1 MPPDFMAKAPWY
13 MDTGAGPTLSHHK
26 SNIEYNADPS
36 KLEARYQKKVV
47 SVGICALEAYIYML
61 HIVRAPTDFTAVQSA
76 PITKFRKG
84 ACPNCGGLHKEQ
96 DCLERPRKVKAK
108 YSGKGFAND
117 EEVVAT
123 RKDDYDSKRDRW
135 DGYDPAMYRQ
145 VVEEHQALEEARRK
159 LREEEIDKTT
169 DLKTVEKVAKAG
181 KGKKKAADDDFGSSD
196 ESDEDVDERYA
207 EGADAVGQKVDTK
220 TRITV
225 RNLRIREDTAKYLL
239 NLDVDSAYYDPKTR
253 SMRENP
259 NPEKAPTDL
268 PFAGEN
274 FVRHSGDANDAQ
286 RLQLFAWQAEQ
297 RGNIVHANSN
307 PTQAMLIYK
316 DYLERKEKLKDTS
329 KTSILDKYGGEEHLQ
344 QIPKELLAG
353 QTENYVEYSR
363 TGKLIK
369 GEEKVK
375 ARSKYDED
383 VYPGNHKSIWGSW
396 FNLSTFKWGYACC
409 HSYIKQ
415 SYCAGQAGIEAEKE
429 QAAGVRAIAPPP
441 KQVDSRSLAEIHASK
456 TEEQRKKEKEEHDAK
471 LEKDGKGQTKR
482 KADDIVTDGDM
493 EEYYKKKSRGHLED
507 PLANVG
513 NDELLP
519 L

>member
-1 MPPDFMAKAPWY
+1 MAKAPWY
-13 MDTGAGPTLSHHK
+13 MDTGTGPTLSHHK
-26 SNIEYNADPS
+26 SKIEYNADPS
-36 KLEARYQKKVV
+36 KLEARYQKKV
-47 SVGICALEAYIYML
+47 
-61 HIVRAPTDFTAVQSA
+61 SA
-76 PITKFRKG
+76 PVTKFRKG
-84 ACPNCGGLHKEQ
+84 ACPNCGAMHAEK

-108 YSGKGFAND
+108 YSGKDLAHD
-117 EEVVAT
+117 ETVTLT

-135 DGYDPAMYRQ
+135 DGYDPAMYSQ

-181 KGKKKAADDDFGSSD
+181 KGKKKAVPGDEDEFGSSD
-196 ESDEDVDERYA
+196 ESDDDRDERYA

-286 RLQLFAWQAEQ
+286 KLQLFAWQAEQ

-344 QIPKELLAG
+344 QLPKELLAG

-363 TGKLIK
+363 TGQLIK
-369 GEEKVK
+369 GEEKAK

-415 SYCAGQAGIEAEKE
+415 SYCAGIAGIEADEE
-429 QAAGVRAIAPPP
+429 ATSGQRAIAPPP
-441 KQVDSRSLAEIHASK
+441 KQETRSLAEIHAAK
-456 TEEQRKKEKEEHDAK
+456 TEEQRQKEKEDAENK
-471 LEKDGKGQTKR
+471 AKDKPKR
-482 KADDIVTDGDM
+482 KAEDQVTEEDM
-493 EEYYKKKSRGHLED
+493 EAYYKKKARGHLED

-513 NDELLP
+513 GDELLP